1 MLKRRTVLTSLFAFA
16 GAAPAFAQ
24 FTGPGVQ
31 GAPTTVANALNAR
44 PGTYVTMDGNII
56 AHLREDYYQFSDGS
70 GEIRLEIPS
79 GTFGGQQVGPQT
91 RVRIMGE
98 VDQALSGR
106 YVWVKSL
113 RLL

>member
-1 MLKRRTVLTSLFAFA
+1 MPTRRIFLFSLFAIA
-16 GAAPAFAQ
+16 GAVPAFAQ
-24 FTGPGVQ
+24 FTGPSVE

-44 PGTYVTMDGNII
+44 PGTYVTIDGNIV

-70 GEIRLEIPS
+70 AEIRIEIPRE
-79 GTFGGQQVGPQT
+79 TFGGQQVGPQT

-98 VDQALSGR
+98 VDQSMSGR

-113 RLL
+113 SLI